1 MNIALREGGV
11 TMSLNLGSG
20 VFETEVKPKRG
31 TIRFDDNKWHKLII
45 TREARE
51 VSSISHPL

>member
-1 MNIALREGGV
+1 
-11 TMSLNLGSG
+11 MSLNLGSG